1 MPDPYPASG
10 KRVVTAEDIESLPPG
25 ARFEVPE
32 GAILTPLALD
42 LLRKR
47 GQELAAPRL
56 GPAKPVTPLVVAN
69 WKSFKTTAEARAF
82 AGKGRAVAIVCP
94 PFTALAAL
102 SGETAFELGAQ
113 DCSPFEEG
121 AHTGQIAARHLVEV
135 GCRWVILGHSERR

>member
-82 AGKGRAVAIVCP
+82 AGKFRAVAPRGRAVAIVCP

-113 DCSPFEEG
+113 DC
-121 AHTGQIAARHLVEV
+121 
-135 GCRWVILGHSERR
+135 